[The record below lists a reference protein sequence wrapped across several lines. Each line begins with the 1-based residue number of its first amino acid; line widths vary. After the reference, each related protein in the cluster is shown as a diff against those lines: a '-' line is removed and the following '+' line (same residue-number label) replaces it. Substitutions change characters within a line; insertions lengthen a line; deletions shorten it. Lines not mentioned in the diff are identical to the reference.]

1 MHNAIRTALA
11 HHHAGQLPQA
21 EAIYRKILQ
30 QQPDHP
36 DALYLLGLIADQTG
50 NTTIAIELY
59 RETLNIKPDYAEA
72 HQRLGLALKHQGKL
86 DEAIACYRNALAFEP
101 GSVDAYHNLGLAL
114 AIQGKLDEA
123 AESYRNA
130 LIFKPDSV
138 ETLSNLGIVLRDQ
151 GKLDEAVENYQ
162 QTLALKPDSA
172 ETCCNLGSA
181 LREQGK
187 LDEAVTSFRNAL
199 TIQPDYADAYNNLGV
214 TLQDQGKLD
223 EAISSFYQA
232 LKFKPDFAE
241 AHINLGGAR
250 QNQGMLDEA
259 VASYHNALA
268 FKPNSAL
275 TYYNLGSVLREQSK
289 LDEAVASYHNAL
301 AIKPDYAD
309 AYNNLAVTLKDQG
322 KLDEA
327 VAAYYQALK
336 FKPDY
341 ATAYSNLLFASG
353 YHALLE
359 AQQYLDLARGWEL
372 ACVPEQARLE
382 ARSRAFQRPA
392 PLGRRLRVGYVS
404 GDFRQHPVS
413 YFVEQLFKHHD
424 KNRIELFAYTT
435 TARRDAVTERLQA
448 LAEHWVPLTGG
459 NETNAR
465 ARIEADAIDVLIDL
479 SGHTEHNRLRVF
491 AERAAPVQ
499 AHYLGYF
506 ASTGLTEMDY
516 WIGDER
522 LTPPDADNH
531 YSEQVWRLP
540 RVWVNYEGKAE
551 APLPNWK
558 PASDGSVWLGSFNHL
573 GKLTPVTLALWA
585 KVLHALPEARLLL
598 KTKQLSDPG
607 NRRRIADAMEQHGIA
622 VERIELQDISITP
635 DWTAHMAYHNRLD
648 LALDP
653 IGAVGGGTTTCDA
666 LWMSVPVVTLQG
678 DRMASRMT
686 ASMLQAIDHPEW
698 ITSSEAEY
706 IDTVVALARNVT
718 LRQELRLTQRERMA
732 QSPLCDAKSLACHL
746 ENAYLEMFQR
756 WLNAQH

>member
-1 MHNAIRTALA
+1 MTAARKSSPPPVHDAIRTALV
-11 HHHAGQLPQA
+11 HHQAGQLTQA
-21 EAIYRKILQ
+21 EAIYRQILQ

-50 NTTIAIELY
+50 NTAIAIELY

-72 HQRLGLALKHQGKL
+72 HQRLGLVLKNQGKL
-86 DEAIACYRNALAFEP
+86 NEAIVCYREALALEP
-101 GSVDAYHNLGLAL
+101 GSVDAHHNLGLAL
-114 AIQGKLDEA
+114 AIQGRLDEA
-123 AESYRNA
+123 ADSYRNA
-130 LIFKPDSV
+130 LIFRPDSV

-151 GKLDEAVENYQ
+151 GKLDEAIESYQ
-162 QTLALKPDSA
+162 QALTIKPDSADTLCNLANALRDQGKPDEAIASFRNALALKPDSA
-172 ETCCNLGSA
+172 VTHYNLGSV

-187 LDEAVTSFRNAL
+187 LDEAVASF
-199 TIQPDYADAYNNLGV
+199 
-214 TLQDQGKLD
+214 
-223 EAISSFYQA
+223 
-232 LKFKPDFAE
+232 
-241 AHINLGGAR
+241 
-250 QNQGMLDEA
+250 
-259 VASYHNALA
+259 HNAL
-268 FKPNSAL
+268 
-275 TYYNLGSVLREQSK
+275 V
-289 LDEAVASYHNAL
+289 
-301 AIKPDYAD
+301 IKPDYAD

-322 KLDEA
+322 KLDKA
-327 VAAYYQALK
+327 IACFYQALK
-336 FKPDY
+336 LKPDY
-341 ATAYSNLLFASG
+341 AIAYSNLLFASG

-382 ARSRAFQRPA
+382 ARSRTFQHPS

-413 YFVEQLFKHHD
+413 YFVEQLFRHHD

-435 TARRDAVTERLQA
+435 TSRRDAVTERLHA
-448 LAEHWVPLTGG
+448 LTEHWVPLSGG
-459 NETNAR
+459 NETKAR
-465 ARIEADAIDVLIDL
+465 ARVEADAIDVLIDL
-479 SGHTEHNRLRVF
+479 SGHTEHNHLRVF

-516 WIGDER
+516 WIGDEI
-522 LTPPDADNH
+522 LTPPETDNH

-551 APLPNWK
+551 APLSGWK
-558 PASDGSVWLGSFNHL
+558 PAPDGSVWLGSFNHL
-573 GKLTPVTLALWA
+573 GKLTSATLALWA

-607 NRRRIADAMEQHGIA
+607 NRRRIADAMERHGIA
-622 VERIELQDISITP
+622 AERIELQDSTITP
-635 DWTAHMAYHNRLD
+635 DWIAHMAYYNRLD
-648 LALDP
+648 IALDP

-732 QSPLCDAKSLACHL
+732 KSPLCDAKSLARSL
-746 ENAYLEMFQR
+746 EDAYFEMFQR
-756 WLNAQH
+756 WLVAQH